1 MCKGYKKLDK
11 IEQDDPAIA
20 KEYMERKSIA
30 DSRLIFRLRT
40 EMMNLKDNMKNKDMG
55 EDADLVSYFIDVLL
69 MREKKKTQS

>member
-1 MCKGYKKLDK
+1 MEAMCNGYKKLEK

-40 EMMNLKDNMKNKDMG
+40 EMVNLKDNMKNMYNLST
-55 EDADLVSYFIDVLL
+55 ARHAIWVLL
-69 MREKKKTQS
+69 SPRLM